1 MPPGALTVQ
10 DDGTLTVVP
19 RPDEDTAAFE
29 ATLARF
35 TELVCP
41 TAGQRVYRLTA
52 AAIWRARR
60 AGLTL
65 EEVLQTLETSSTTAL
80 PPQVRADLE
89 RWSRQIDRLTLEA
102 DQGRLLLRT
111 THPLVLTAV
120 QRHRTLGTFITHQLD
135 ATTVALRPD
144 AYPELVQTF
153 DACGYPVLDRV
164 PAGWQPEA
172 APVLPAATPARPV
185 VQPLPVPTGR
195 RRAARVEGLRRLPRQ
210 CQATTQAGRRCKN
223 RVQPGSQVLPGACAV
238 VPAGAVPG
246 HVHPAG
252 PPGQPGPGRQAGT
265 WAGAAA
271 TAGGVPCHRPHGH
284 RAPHLAAVAPPDV
297 ARWERALPGAPA
309 LGGRGA
315 GVGGHVWTRG
325 ASGGTAGADGKSADG
340 PAPRDL
346 GRPRLPAQRRAD
358 PPPVFCGD
366 PRDPPRGSTLP
377 LGAVV
382 GMGICVLP
390 RGGRPRAPLLH
401 LPRRDVRLIL
411 CLPWAKERGGWGVAL
426 GPERSR
432 AMAGLER
439 SVKRSVPIF

>member
-41 TAGQRVYRLTA
+41 TAGPRVYRLTA
-52 AAIWRARR
+52 AALWRARR

-120 QRHRTLGTFITHQLD
+120 QRHRTLGTFIIHQLD
-135 ATTVALRPD
+135 AATVVLRPD
-144 AYPELVQTF
+144 AYPELVA
-153 DACGYPVLDRV
+153 DLRCLWLSRLGPRARRV
-164 PAGWQPEA
+164 AAGGR
-172 APVLPAATPARPV
+172 PVLPAANPVRPV

-223 RVQPGSQVLPGACAV
+223 RVQPGSRFCRVHAPWSPQARSRGPYTPQARLANQVLEGRLAPGLVPLPQLAVYRVTVLMGIGLLTWLLSLLLMWLAESTLSLALPAWMVVGLALVGTCGVVGRLGARLGLMASLQMVLLLVTSVVLDCLHKEGLILHLCFVVIPVVLPAV
-238 VPAGAVPG
+238 VLA
-246 HVHPAG
+246 H
-252 PPGQPGPGRQAGT
+252 
-265 WAGAAA
+265 WALSFGWVLVCFPV
-271 TAGGVPCHRPHGH
+271 GIV
-284 RAPHLAAVAPPDV
+284 
-297 ARWERALPGAPA
+297 
-309 LGGRGA
+309 LGLLFYTFLDA
-315 GVGGHVWTRG
+315 M
-325 ASGGTAGADGKSADG
+325 SA
-340 PAPRDL
+340 
-346 GRPRLPAQRRAD
+346 
-358 PPPVFCGD
+358 
-366 PRDPPRGSTLP
+366 
-377 LGAVV
+377 
-382 GMGICVLP
+382 
-390 RGGRPRAPLLH
+390 
-401 LPRRDVRLIL
+401 
-411 CLPWAKERGGWGVAL
+411 
-426 GPERSR
+426 
-432 AMAGLER
+432 
-439 SVKRSVPIF
+439 